1 MQSDLPS
8 GVYPRNAEPVET
20 EANRE
25 IMGMKRLVLA
35 IMLTLAAV
43 SAASVA
49 TADSAF
55 ACGGGKAK
63 K

>member
-1 MQSDLPS
+1 
-8 GVYPRNAEPVET
+8 
-20 EANRE
+20 
-25 IMGMKRLVLA
+25 MKRLVLA